1 MISIG
6 DFVTI
11 IRDDLGIPVTD
22 RDIGLELDRVAGWDS
37 VHLLS
42 LCTILERTTG
52 RPLSLPDVLQAP
64 TLEHIYALAVSE

>member
-52 RPLSLPDVLQAP
+52 RPLSLPDVLQAR
-64 TLEHIYALAVSE
+64 TLERIYALAVLT